1 MTTSKA
7 VEMMGPDVG
16 GLGATT
22 AMKRTSTPQEV
33 AHVIAFLASDRSSY
47 LTGATVAVDGGRGAI
62 ED

>member
-1 MTTSKA
+1 MTTTKA
-7 VEMMGPDVG
+7 VEMMGPEVG
-16 GLGATT
+16 GLGETT

-62 ED
+62 